1 MKIINQI
8 AKQIKKANT
17 IVIARHIGPDLDC
30 VGSAN
35 ALRESLRLKYP
46 HKNIYSIG
54 SPSRKL
60 SFLGEMDK
68 IKEEDL
74 EHDLLIVLDT
84 PNVDRID
91 GVDISLYKNVVKI
104 DHHPFIEQ
112 FGEIEWIDDTMTS
125 CAGLVYQLL
134 DGLKLPINELIAKY
148 LFIGMVGD
156 TNRFLY
162 INNNISVLKQTYD
175 LLSKVPLNTS
185 EIYKEI
191 YIKNQTEWKF
201 MSYLISNIIINKSGL
216 AYIFITDEELKQ
228 NKVDAA
234 LPGNM
239 INDLGDIEGVE
250 IKAFFVED
258 KKTNKIRVNIRSN
271 NLVINKIAENYG
283 GGGHK
288 LASGAKLTD
297 EADVKKM
304 IKDLETLLTEKN
316 RE

>member
-1 MKIINQI
+1 MKISNQI

-60 SFLGEMDK
+60 SFLGDIDK

-91 GVDISLYKNVVKI
+91 GTDISLYKSVIKI

-112 FGEIEWIDDTMTS
+112 FADIEWIDDNMTS
-125 CAGLVYQLL
+125 CAGLIYQLL
-134 DGLKLPINELIAKY
+134 DELKLPINEQIAKY
-148 LFIGMVGD
+148 LFVGMVGD

-162 INNNISVLKQTYD
+162 INNDVRVLKQAYE
-175 LLSKVPLNTS
+175 LLNKVPLNTS
-185 EIYKEI
+185 EIYKEM

-201 MSYLISNIIINKSGL
+201 MSYLINNIVINKSGL

-234 LPGNM
+234 LPGNL

-250 IKAFFVED
+250 IKAFFIED

-271 NLVINKIAENYG
+271 NLVVNKIAENYG

-288 LASGAKLTD
+288 LAAGAKLTD

-304 IKDLETLLTEKN
+304 IKDLELLLTQTN